1 MKLWGCLCA
10 LGKWVQGEHDGEKAL
25 KRSPEPPEWEPLT
38 LLPSPLCCF
47 WQPAQWGLGCAVG
60 LRALGPQSESKGG
73 QVGGGLAAGGNLT
86 AGLPGSRRVPCAQG
100 EMSVGE
106 AVPSPSP
113 QRDVSTEW
121 AQAAWQGPGTDT
133 S

>member
-73 QVGGGLAAGGNLT
+73 QVGGVWRLVGT
-86 AGLPGSRRVPCAQG
+86 SQRGSRA
-100 EMSVGE
+100 
-106 AVPSPSP
+106 
-113 QRDVSTEW
+113 
-121 AQAAWQGPGTDT
+121 PGGFPVLRGRCLSGKQSLPRAPKGT
-133 S
+133 